1 MSSMKFDIPKLDR
14 NARFPLW
21 QIQIRNVL
29 IQLELDEALLGVE
42 KMPATLFVDE
52 KIKKDL
58 KALS

>member
-14 NARFPLW
+14 NTRFPLW
-21 QIQIRNVL
+21 QVQMRDVL
-29 IQLELDEALLGVE
+29 LQLELDETLLGVE
-42 KMPATLFVDE
+42 KMPATLFADE